1 MSGGRAH
8 MNMRKNHP
16 TWKPV
21 IPWGLRCGWIL
32 IRLMINMDILQSH
45 HMECSR
51 FIRVTKEV
59 KGSLTQNCSPGS
71 DVLLPPLKGLIVG
84 SGSGIQGKEPV
95 LGEWEQAWHPVVW
108 EHTHTHTHTKVNRH
122 EPSQWGRV
130 NAGMR
135 WEFGEV
141 VTIIIDFRQMNG
153 LCSQPGFHGSGRRS
167 SGYCFQ
173 SKVLILQLAGLEK
186 GNFIFSSASFSAF
199 LLCRPLLSVWRTC
212 SLLSNKSYTSSSQ
225 FLKQH
230 LFPQFWLLQ
239 GTSCHD

>member
-1 MSGGRAH
+1 
-8 MNMRKNHP
+8 
-16 TWKPV
+16 
-21 IPWGLRCGWIL
+21 
-32 IRLMINMDILQSH
+32 
-45 HMECSR
+45 
-51 FIRVTKEV
+51 
-59 KGSLTQNCSPGS
+59 
-71 DVLLPPLKGLIVG
+71 
-84 SGSGIQGKEPV
+84 
-95 LGEWEQAWHPVVW
+95 
-108 EHTHTHTHTKVNRH
+108 
-122 EPSQWGRV
+122 
-130 NAGMR
+130 MR

-199 LLCRPLLSVWRTC
+199 LLCRPLLSVWRTY

-239 GTSCHD
+239 GTSCHDWWPFLKLTFVKPVYIWNLIIFYQQIQGFWGNINLERGISGHLSRYLPPFPIFSPVAFDLDKNKSHSIKQLDFKKL